1 MLIATPP
8 PLEISYDFD
17 ESFDFKEHRY
27 SERGE
32 LESIREDVMIC
43 VQFGASRHRVGG
55 QHKPFHLVPPS
66 AMVSAPG
73 VRTAMAWEGVNRSV
87 PVRISPDFVEAAL
100 GEMFDPAVIASR
112 PFARDR
118 AVDDHDII
126 LSQIIGAMVLDARA
140 GNPAGPIFQQTMAVA
155 LVHRVILPAIAR
167 KNMPRTGGGLSAL
180 QLRRVIDRIESDLS
194 TKLSLEQLA
203 EEAGVSTRYLCS
215 AFRASTGISPYQYV
229 LHRRVD
235 RAKDLI
241 DGSRMSL
248 TEAALSVGFS
258 DHSQMSKTFRKLL
271 GRSPRSFLSRD

>member
-8 PLEISYDFD
+8 PLEISYKFD

-43 VQFGASRHRVGG
+43 VQFGASRHRIGG
-55 QHKPFHLVPPS
+55 QNKPFHLVPPS

-87 PVRISPDFVEAAL
+87 PVRISPDFIEAAL

-112 PFARDR
+112 PFARER

-167 KNMPRTGGGLSAL
+167 KNMPRTGGLSAL
-180 QLRRVIDRIESDLS
+180 QLRRVIDRIEGDLS
-194 TKLSLEQLA
+194 TKLSLGQLA

-215 AFRASTGISPYQYV
+215 AFRASTGMSPYQYV
-229 LHRRVD
+229 LRRRVD

-241 DGSRMSL
+241 GDRGIPL
-248 TEAALSVGFS
+248 TEAALAVGFS

-271 GRSPRSFLSRD
+271 GRSPRSFLGRD

>member
-17 ESFDFKEHRY
+17 GGFDFKEHRY

-55 QHKPFHLVPPS
+55 QNKPFHLVPPS

-87 PVRISPDFVEAAL
+87 PVRISPDFIEAAL
-100 GEMFDPAVIASR
+100 GEIFDPVVIASR

-140 GNPAGPIFQQTMAVA
+140 GNPAGLIFQQTMAVA
-155 LVHRVILPAIAR
+155 LVHRVILPIAS
-167 KNMPRTGGGLSAL
+167 KNMPRTGGRLSAL
-180 QLRRVIDRIESDLS
+180 QLRRVMDRIEGDLS
-194 TKLSLEQLA
+194 TKLSLGQLA

-215 AFRASTGISPYQYV
+215 AFRASTGMSPYQYV

-235 RAKDLI
+235 EARDLI
-241 DGSRMSL
+241 GGGGMSL
-248 TEAALSVGFS
+248 TEAALAVGFS

-271 GRSPRSFLSRD
+271 GRSPSSFLGGD